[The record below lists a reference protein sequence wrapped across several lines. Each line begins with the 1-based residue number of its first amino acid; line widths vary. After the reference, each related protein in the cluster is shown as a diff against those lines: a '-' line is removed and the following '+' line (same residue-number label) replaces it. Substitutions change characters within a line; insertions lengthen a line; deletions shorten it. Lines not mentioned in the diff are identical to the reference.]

1 MNYLT
6 ERIETLPGGG
16 VVDGITYL
24 FSAKIEVTSDIFPC
38 RFDRSRGNSGMDVY
52 TFPNNHTVEVNGVQ
66 AFTKGGWVGV
76 SFPRG
81 KIRFGMPGFSVSDG
95 LLEGFLKLCNLRVN
109 GKPVATPVKAGVYI
123 QGNDADMARF
133 LEANPQYAGYSPLP
147 CSYNL
152 YPLLLPNGEGVK
164 TVWWEN

>member
-52 TFPNNHTVEVNGVQ
+52 T
-66 AFTKGGWVGV
+66 
-76 SFPRG
+76 
-81 KIRFGMPGFSVSDG
+81 
-95 LLEGFLKLCNLRVN
+95 L
-109 GKPVATPVKAGVYI
+109 KAGVYI